1 MPLEPVAAKAM
12 LHRWEEPCISGKGG
26 SGAIFFTGCSMRCV
40 YCQNRQ
46 ITHEGY
52 GVPVTEDRLIAIMQS
67 LEQKGAENINFV
79 NPTHYAHVVESVL
92 RRYRPGVPVVYNSGG
107 YDSVYALQRLE
118 GLVDI
123 YLPDWKYSSDELALR
138 YSRAPHYTKS
148 AAEAIG
154 EMLRQQPANEYG
166 EDGVLRHGVIIRH
179 LVLPGKTEN
188 SRGVLEMID
197 RLFSNRVTLSLM
209 SQYTPV
215 PGVPPELGRRLK
227 PIEYKLVLRRLYQLG
242 FENGYT
248 QEFSSSQEEYIPDFN
263 LEGIC

>member
-1 MPLEPVAAKAM
+1 
-12 LHRWEEPCISGKGG
+12 
-26 SGAIFFTGCSMRCV
+26 
-40 YCQNRQ
+40 
-46 ITHEGY
+46 
-52 GVPVTEDRLIAIMQS
+52 
-67 LEQKGAENINFV
+67 
-79 NPTHYAHVVESVL
+79 
-92 RRYRPGVPVVYNSGG
+92 
-107 YDSVYALQRLE
+107 
-118 GLVDI
+118 
-123 YLPDWKYSSDELALR
+123 
-138 YSRAPHYTKS
+138 
-148 AAEAIG
+148 
-154 EMLRQQPANEYG
+154 MLRQQPANEYG

-179 LVLPGKTEN
+179 LVLPGETEN

-197 RLFSNRVTLSLM
+197 RLFSNRVTFSLM